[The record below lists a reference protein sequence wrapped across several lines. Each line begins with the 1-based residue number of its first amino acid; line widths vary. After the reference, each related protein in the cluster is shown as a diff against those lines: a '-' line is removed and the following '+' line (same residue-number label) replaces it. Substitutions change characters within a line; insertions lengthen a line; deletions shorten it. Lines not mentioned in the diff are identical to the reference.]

1 MRVLKSKVIHLE
13 AELVHAKQAWH
24 NIAGELEHQK
34 DITNRTIQSF
44 TTQPPPGVSTGISS
58 STLTQISAKDYGV
71 IVSEMARYRG
81 DASRL
86 EVELITSNQRCDLL
100 EIRIR
105 ELSNEVPLVSRFPSI
120 PAAG

>member
-1 MRVLKSKVIHLE
+1 LE

-24 NIAGELEHQK
+24 NLSAELENQK
-34 DITNRTIQSF
+34 DVTQRTINSL
-44 TTQPPPGVSTGISS
+44 TSS
-58 STLTQISAKDYGV
+58 SHQATNATTSAATSSAQMNSISAKDYGV
-71 IVSEMARYRG
+71 IVSEMARFRG

-105 ELSNEVPLVSRFPSI
+105 ELSNEV
-120 PAAG
+120 